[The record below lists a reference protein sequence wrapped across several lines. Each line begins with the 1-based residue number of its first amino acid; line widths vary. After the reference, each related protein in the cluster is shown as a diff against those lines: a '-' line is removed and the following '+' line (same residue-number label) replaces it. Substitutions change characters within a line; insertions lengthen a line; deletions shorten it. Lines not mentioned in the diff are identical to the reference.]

1 MSLEHRIKKLEK
13 RAGVEGMIYIVHL
26 ENGKYHFLR
35 DERVMDEAEFAAFKR
50 SLSDE
55 DNLITIVRRES
66 AKGEKHV

>member
-1 MSLEHRIKKLEK
+1 MPTINKRLE
-13 RAGVEGMIYIVHL
+13 AL
-26 ENGKYHFLR
+26 ENTNQGGGIYLVHQEDGLYHFLW
-35 DERVMDEAEFAAFKR
+35 DERIMDEAEFAAFKR